1 MPYTE
6 WRGESC
12 RVRWKTG
19 RRKPNG
25 KPEYDS
31 QGGFTDEEAA
41 YDYGLDRE
49 SDVRNARY
57 ISRRDGNILMSAY
70 CPTWLKTQDVG
81 HLRWRQLDGMLR
93 NHIVPYWGEQTL
105 GDIKASDYRTWTLY
119 LKDQPNIGDAYG
131 REILLAFSMIMD
143 DAVDDGLRSDS
154 PVKKR
159 SRRGKYTKK
168 PREKK
173 RDMLMDDVHRLA
185 LNGLTFWGFPGY
197 VFYLT
202 KPFTCMRPGELYAL
216 RREYCHPNWPASDPD
231 PDRRKEAMERYGP
244 VDLPA
249 LRVEWQFQREFGKGP
264 VKLFPPK
271 YGSHRNIVLPR
282 FLAELH
288 QALLATHDHEYL
300 FPAIGGGLLAN
311 ANFSYH
317 YWRPVADGR
326 SASEEFTRV
335 RLNQPQTVTSRRPLP
350 EIPATPYAGKR
361 LYLLRHGGKEWLDED
376 GHSRI
381 AVETRMGH
389 EVAGVEGLY
398 AHVTVPMEQQIA
410 NSLQRRWLRFVARA
424 GEGFALPSPRP
435 LPFDLQEWWNQQ
447 VKAARDLDLQSG
459 S

>member
-1 MPYTE
+1 MAVPAGVRE
-6 WRGESC
+6 GAGEAVPAE
-12 RVRWKTG
+12 VRL
-19 RRKPNG
+19 P
-25 KPEYDS
+25 P
-31 QGGFTDEEAA
+31 Q
-41 YDYGLDRE
+41 
-49 SDVRNARY
+49 
-57 ISRRDGNILMSAY
+57 
-70 CPTWLKTQDVG
+70 
-81 HLRWRQLDGMLR
+81 
-93 NHIVPYWGEQTL
+93 
-105 GDIKASDYRTWTLY
+105 
-119 LKDQPNIGDAYG
+119 
-131 REILLAFSMIMD
+131 
-143 DAVDDGLRSDS
+143 
-154 PVKKR
+154 
-159 SRRGKYTKK
+159 
-168 PREKK
+168 
-173 RDMLMDDVHRLA
+173 HRA
-185 LNGLTFWGFPGY
+185 
-197 VFYLT
+197 
-202 KPFTCMRPGELYAL
+202 
-216 RREYCHPNWPASDPD
+216 
-231 PDRRKEAMERYGP
+231 
-244 VDLPA
+244 
-249 LRVEWQFQREFGKGP
+249 
-264 VKLFPPK
+264 
-271 YGSHRNIVLPR
+271 PR